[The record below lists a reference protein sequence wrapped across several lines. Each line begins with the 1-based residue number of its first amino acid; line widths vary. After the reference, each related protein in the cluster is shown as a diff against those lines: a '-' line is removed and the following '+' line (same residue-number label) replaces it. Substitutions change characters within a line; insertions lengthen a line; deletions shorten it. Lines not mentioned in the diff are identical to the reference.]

1 MFALSERSYDV
12 PEAIHGWLNPGNNFG
27 LKLVFP
33 KERAFQ
39 LATASK
45 FPVLVVRSYA
55 APILALIAIR
65 PTIRPKQRSI
75 KEITLEQ
82 TYSFHLSPGLDMLT
96 LSRNSDHMT
105 WLWAAGGR
113 PTDTW

>member
-45 FPVLVVRSYA
+45 FPVLAVRSYA
-55 APILALIAIR
+55 ALILAVIAIR
-65 PTIRPKQRSI
+65 PTIQPKQRPAD
-75 KEITLEQ
+75 L
-82 TYSFHLSPGLDMLT
+82 
-96 LSRNSDHMT
+96 
-105 WLWAAGGR
+105 
-113 PTDTW
+113 PTHGDEVNDEHF